1 MMAIRVLLDHDV
13 REDNILL
20 VSLLMAAPGVHAIA
34 YAYPKVKI
42 ITAAVDQTVSKGRTF
57 SYFLKLFSFFLDFHI
72 LPGLGNFG
80 DRYFGTDASET
91 MTGIKEECFST
102 ETDASET
109 MFGIKEE
116 NFSSE

>member
-1 MMAIRVLLDHDV
+1 
-13 REDNILL
+13 
-20 VSLLMAAPGVHAIA
+20 
-34 YAYPKVKI
+34 
-42 ITAAVDQTVSKGRTF
+42 
-57 SYFLKLFSFFLDFHI
+57 
-72 LPGLGNFG
+72 
-80 DRYFGTDASET
+80 